1 MLKNIIFILALSSFT
16 ALTGCAS
23 IVNGTSQKVTVHT
36 GAVDGA
42 SCRLMNNKGQ
52 WTISKTPGMAIVHRS
67 YQDLTIDCAKAGFG
81 KVEKKVPSKTK
92 AMAFGNILFGGG
104 IGAGID
110 MANGS
115 AYDYPSDIIV
125 PMHKS

>member
-1 MLKNIIFILALSSFT
+1 
-16 ALTGCAS
+16 
-23 IVNGTSQKVTVHT
+23 
-36 GAVDGA
+36 
-42 SCRLMNNKGQ
+42 
-52 WTISKTPGMAIVHRS
+52 MAIVHRS

-81 KVEKKVPSKTK
+81 KVEKKVSSKTK